1 MQCLCKYRNFII
13 SRVIVI
19 PRVFL
24 MIYRFSSEK
33 SKDSKSHKSKRI
45 DNAKRNW
52 QINRQNHTQKTEDGA
67 TLTPP
72 NTGDELRCSA
82 RISCSYSQLV
92 VPAILLLS
100 NPSLA
105 RDINEFPCLRND
117 YQDRNMDR
125 CFDCNNR
132 RERYRSAIDIS
143 FKFASN
149 FTFVP
154 VLNSNLTV

>member
-1 MQCLCKYRNFII
+1 MEKAA
-13 SRVIVI
+13 
-19 PRVFL
+19 VFPDPVL
-24 MIYRFSSEK
+24 ALANMSFPSNASGMAFSC
-33 SKDSKSHKSKRI
+33 I
-45 DNAKRNW
+45 G
-52 QINRQNHTQKTEDGA
+52 RQNHTQKTEDGA

-132 RERYRSAIDIS
+132 KERYRPAIDIS
-143 FKFASN
+143 FTCLICLSN
-149 FTFVP
+149 ITI
-154 VLNSNLTV
+154 